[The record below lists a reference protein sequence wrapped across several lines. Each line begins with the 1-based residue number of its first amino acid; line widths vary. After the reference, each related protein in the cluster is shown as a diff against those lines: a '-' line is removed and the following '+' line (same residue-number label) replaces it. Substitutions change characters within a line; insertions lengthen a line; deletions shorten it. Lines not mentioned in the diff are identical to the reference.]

1 MGGMHTNPSVAV
13 LIHHASQWPQALS
26 TCKALSET
34 GATVALYCLGQAPIG
49 MAASPPEDL
58 AFDCYA
64 DTCQIGMDCL
74 SLQEIARRLRHSD
87 LVIPI

>member
-1 MGGMHTNPSVAV
+1 MDGMHAKPSVTV
-13 LIHHASQWPQALS
+13 LIHHVSQWPQAVS

-34 GATVALYCLGQAPIG
+34 GATVVLFCLGKASIG
-49 MAASPPEDL
+49 METSLPENP
-58 AFDCYA
+58 AFECFA

-74 SLQEIARRLRHSD
+74 SLQEIACRLNHSD